1 LSVPD
6 RCPLTAL
13 LLAAAF
19 LLAAV
24 FPAAAQVPE
33 APVFEPE
40 APATLLPL
48 KIGDTG
54 VDISLAGSWT
64 ASASYGFG
72 SLLVPGGQ
80 PRSLDGLPGIAL
92 GPAFSQVPDLSL
104 SLTLLERWFI
114 EVSILGGFDA
124 NSLLMGYRGDG
135 EEPVRH
141 VLLGTRDITTAATPF
156 LETPAQADGS
166 LGLSALVVSGIGTNE
181 AMIRWDATGERRRTY
196 LGADELLEER
206 IGLGAWIRG
215 RFFVLPDEGVED
227 LVVLLEDHAGTLD
240 GGDGRRYRQAGPA
253 DVILDAAAGRVTL
266 RTQWKGRVLAFYRKG
281 AFAVGDPDASMGVGA
296 LPDQTLGRRDLDKP
310 RIKFDWNLA
319 GYLGENMVDRRIRVP
334 DVIGDDYLLLWEPGD
349 LSPFQAAN
357 AYAFT
362 FAPPADPARLRA
374 FLEPKVAGAAP
385 PQPILFL
392 ADPDLKVVNL
402 LVDRGFR
409 SQGRNWY
416 PFWKSPADDPVNL
429 LYGPGR
435 DSLDGLLDLE
445 LVVQSLQKVDGYV
458 LGSDVVASSVR
469 VTMNG
474 LEERRFVFDGATGR
488 ITFQVEIA
496 PSDRVEVRWR
506 TADAA
511 AAGGDLLLT
520 WRDDVRLAQNL
531 GLWVAA
537 GLRWNV
543 GSGLTAGEPYARSG
557 ALVAAAGLNGTL
569 EGTAGRLAWSVE
581 AAGSFANPDTTGV
594 VRLHGMEGDSLAVD
608 LSEELAW
615 PAAPPEPPGPLSA
628 FDADSRGRLRYQ
640 DFRSYDAFGGV
651 VLHDIDWPGAVPREY
666 ETGGRPGPYEVLGSS
681 AGSSTGKSLVL
692 EYGTDIPLAI
702 GEWVGTQLPLVAGSL
717 ADLSTAKSVTIRMKG
732 VDLAGSAQVWIEIG
746 AIGED
751 LDGDGVLDAEPS
763 STSTGFSFDDTGN
776 VVVLKIGAG
785 PRLEGN
791 RIRDSEDRDGNG
803 ALTPENTARIVT
815 LGPAAV
821 SGSWAVFSFP
831 LGDADRAKLEQA
843 RAIRII
849 VESTAAGTAGRVLID
864 QVAVAGSPYWVESSS
879 GSVTVQEIAESLSAG
894 DPGPGNRLGDVEPEA
909 MNLFHPDGGTQ
920 EVLEAGWKAPATGL
934 TVTGYT
940 SKTTGGITY
949 DAAVIY
955 VRGTGNLPGSG
966 ASILFELLD
975 ADGDGIHWTLD
986 AADVPDDAWHE
997 LRVSRIEGSIRVDG
1011 GPSVGT
1017 PTFDAAPGELG
1028 MLRVVVSGLD
1038 GLSAGALFLDEVHL
1052 REPRSA
1058 FGAGARAEASWS
1070 RPGAIWQPGGV
1081 AVLANLD
1088 VVQQLS
1094 AVTAGFATLYGVPS
1108 AVADLTSRTGIGID
1122 VLYARLAADIVLR
1135 GVDGSFASSGGHR
1148 LTIPAAASPV
1158 TLSDSFSLA
1167 GTGEFSRSD
1176 SLRIRPSERLSVG
1189 IEARATG
1196 TAQALDQ
1203 SWTGTLAL
1211 QPLDRLDLGLDLL
1224 VSQSST
1230 GYALADAWYGA
1241 RWAREAALLAPW
1253 NDGATLER
1261 VERLSA
1267 QLGAGWGAFE
1277 GEISLAGSATG
1288 SGYDAPG
1295 RAQEDRIDQAW
1306 SVSWSSREGET
1317 DEVVVTLRYA
1327 RSLSMAGPR
1336 GAGEPFTDE
1345 AATFFALLGD
1355 QRWYLLGVPVVEI
1368 FLDDTDRI
1376 LESWDG
1382 LTKASWSPSLGITLE
1397 RRAGSRLSD
1406 LFAPSSVSLTLAR
1419 DLERRGDV
1427 PENEITLRP
1436 RLVTHAMNLFG
1447 RLGSHPVADFYRTDE
1462 FRIALS
1468 ATVAG
1473 ARAAELGLSEMGL
1486 ELYAE
1491 FLGFRDQSLVMV
1503 NVFTLGEDAKQAKD
1517 GLQAT
1522 FAWATH
1528 PAGGVRLPY
1537 LPAEIAKTGFLE
1549 HRESLDLD
1557 LAVGGEPA
1565 HPLTLLLG
1573 HSTSLE
1579 YPDRGSLK
1587 AGLKAGFDIES
1598 MAGSYAF
1605 RFAFEANIE
1614 AKITF

>member
-1 LSVPD
+1 MRPDPSSPLSVPD
-6 RCPLTAL
+6 RRPLTAL
-13 LLAAAF
+13 LLAAVLA
-19 LLAAV
+19 LAAV
-24 FPAAAQVPE
+24 LPAGAQVPE
-33 APVFEPE
+33 APVIEPE

-48 KIGDTG
+48 KIGDAG

-80 PRSLDGLPGIAL
+80 PRSLDGFPGIAL

-104 SLTLLERWFI
+104 SLTMLERWFI
-114 EVSILGGFDA
+114 ELSILGGFDA
-124 NSLLMGYRGDG
+124 NSLLMGYRGVGD
-135 EEPVRH
+135 EPVRH
-141 VLLGTRDITTAATPF
+141 VLLGTRDITVAATPF
-156 LETPAQADGS
+156 LETPAQTAGS

-206 IGLGAWIRG
+206 IGLEAWIRG

-227 LVVLLEDHAGTLD
+227 LVVLLEDPAGTLVPNPP
-240 GGDGRRYRQAGPA
+240 DGRTYRQAGPA
-253 DVILDAAAGRVTL
+253 DAILDAVAGRVTL
-266 RTQWKGRVLAFYRKG
+266 KAAWKGRVLVFYHKG
-281 AFAVGDPDASMGVGA
+281 GLAVGTDDAGLGVDA
-296 LPDQTLGRRDLDKP
+296 LPGETGGLRDLTALKV
-310 RIKFDWNLA
+310 RFYFDMPD
-319 GYLGENMVDRRIRVP
+319 YLGEDMNLRAVDVP
-334 DVIGDDYLLLWEPGD
+334 GVGVCLLLWEPGD
-349 LSPFQAAN
+349 LTPFQAAN

-374 FLEPKVAGAAP
+374 FLEPKVTGAEP

-392 ADPDLKVVNL
+392 ADRDLKVVSL
-402 LVDRGFR
+402 LVDRDFR

-416 PFWKSPADDPVNL
+416 PFWESPADDPVNL
-429 LYGPGR
+429 LYGPKR
-435 DSLDGLLDLE
+435 DSLAGLLDLE

-458 LGSDVVASSVR
+458 LGSDVVPSSVR
-469 VTMNG
+469 VTVNG
-474 LEERRFVFDGATGR
+474 LEERRFEFDGATGR

-496 PSDRVEVRWR
+496 PSDRTEVRWR
-506 TADAA
+506 TADA

-520 WRDDVRLAQNL
+520 WRDDVRLAEDL

-557 ALVAAAGLNGTL
+557 ALVAAAGLEGTL
-569 EGTAGRLAWSVE
+569 EGAAGRLSWSVE
-581 AAGSFANPDTTGV
+581 AAGSFMNPDTTGV

-615 PAAPPEPPGPLSA
+615 PSSPP
-628 FDADSRGRLRYQ
+628 ADVTGWDYDVVPTRLNRGKLLYRDY
-640 DFRSYDAFGGV
+640 RSYDAFGGA
-651 VLHDIDWPGAVPREY
+651 VLHDIDWPDAVLTDY
-666 ETGGRPGPYEVLGSS
+666 ANGGRPGPYEVFGSS
-681 AGSSTGKSLVL
+681 AGSTAGKSLVL
-692 EYGTDIPLAI
+692 EYDLSA
-702 GEWVGTQLPLVAGSL
+702 GEWVGTQVPVVAGNL
-717 ADLSTAKSVTIRMKG
+717 ADLSTAKSLSVRMRST
-732 VDLAGSAQVWIEIG
+732 DPLGSFVHVEVG

-751 LDGDGVLDAEPS
+751 LDDDDVLDAEPS
-763 STSTGFSFDDTGN
+763 TTSTGFAFDDTGN
-776 VVVLKIGAG
+776 GVALKVGAG

-791 RIRDSEDRDGNG
+791 GQQDTEDRDGNG
-803 ALTPENTARIVT
+803 MLTPEDSRRVATWNEVT
-815 LGPAAV
+815 V
-821 SGSWAVFSFP
+821 GSAWQVFTFP
-831 LGDADRAKLEQA
+831 LDDADRAKLEQA
-843 RAIRII
+843 RAIRIT
-849 VESTAAGTAGRVLID
+849 VESVGGAAGRLLID
-864 QVAVAGSPYWVESSS
+864 QVSVAGAAFWVDLP
-879 GSVTVQEIAESLSAG
+879 GTATVREVAEPDSAD
-894 DPGPGNRLGDVEPEA
+894 DPGPGNRLVDVQADA
-909 MNLFHPDGGTQ
+909 MRLFHPAGEAQ
-920 EVLEAGWKAPATGL
+920 EVLEIGWTGAATDI
-934 TVTGYT
+934 TTTGYT
-940 SKTTGGITY
+940 AKTTGGIVY
-949 DAAVIY
+949 DEAVLY
-955 VRGTGNLPGSG
+955 VRGVNVLPGSG
-966 ASILFELLD
+966 VTVAFSLLD
-975 ADGDGIHWTLD
+975 ADGRGVRWSLD
-986 AADVPDDAWHE
+986 AAVLADEAWHE
-997 LRVSRIEGSIRVDG
+997 VRASRADG
-1011 GPSVGT
+1011 AVTLDGVVQPGT
-1017 PTFDAAPGELG
+1017 ATFDAVHGELAR
-1028 MLRVVVSGLD
+1028 LRVVVSGSTD
-1038 GLSAGALFLDEVHL
+1038 GILYLDEVHL
-1052 REPRSA
+1052 REPRAA
-1058 FGAGARAEASWS
+1058 FGAGIQAEASWS
-1070 RPGAIWQPGGV
+1070 RPGAVWQPGGV

-1088 VVQQLS
+1088 VVQRLS
-1094 AVTAGFATLYGVPS
+1094 ALTAGFATLYGVPS
-1108 AVADLTSRTGIGID
+1108 AVTDVTSRTGIGID
-1122 VLYARLAADIVLR
+1122 VLYARLAADVVLR
-1135 GVDGSFASSGGHR
+1135 WVDGSFVGSGGHR

-1203 SWTGTLAL
+1203 SWTAALAL

-1253 NDGATLER
+1253 IDGAALER

-1288 SGYDAPG
+1288 SAYDALG

-1306 SVSWSSREGET
+1306 SVSWSSREGT
-1317 DEVVVTLRYA
+1317 PDEVVVTLQYA

-1345 AATFFALLGD
+1345 AAEFFALLGD
-1355 QRWYLLGVPVVEI
+1355 QRWYLLGLPVVEI
-1368 FLDDTDRI
+1368 FLDDTDRVLAAWAG
-1376 LESWDG
+1376 LE
-1382 LTKASWSPSLGITLE
+1382 KASWRPSLKLTLE
-1397 RRAGSRLSD
+1397 RRSGSRLSD
-1406 LFAPSSVSLTLAR
+1406 LFVPSGVELTLDRA
-1419 DLERRGDV
+1419 LERRGDL
-1427 PENEITLRP
+1427 PQNTITIRP
-1436 RLVTHAMNLFG
+1436 RLVTHALNLFG

-1468 ATVAG
+1468 ATMAG

-1491 FLGFRDQSLVMV
+1491 FLGFREQSLTVV
-1503 NVFTLGEDAKQAKD
+1503 NVFTLGEDAKQATD
-1517 GLQAT
+1517 DLQAS

-1528 PAGGVRLPY
+1528 PAGGVRVPY
-1537 LPAEIAKTGFLE
+1537 LPVEIAKTGYLE

-1557 LAVGGEPA
+1557 LATGGEPA

-1573 HSTSLE
+1573 HETSLE

-1598 MAGSYAF
+1598 LAGSYAL
-1605 RFAFEANIE
+1605 RFAFEASIE